1 MATIYSEFVV
11 DAPRDFVWSAVKD
24 VGAVHTRLARGFV
37 TNVELAGDVRTV
49 TFANGFVV
57 KEQIV
62 TIDDE
67 HCRLAYSSIGGRA
80 THHNASIQAVETGN
94 GKTRVVWITD
104 LLPDDIQGQIQ
115 QMVEQGSK
123 AIARTLEESVPSRA

>member
-1 MATIYSEFVV
+1 MATIYNEFVV
-11 DAPRDFVWSAVKD
+11 DAPMDFVWSAVKD
-24 VGAVHTRLARGFV
+24 VGAVHTRLARDFV

-62 TIDDE
+62 AIDDA

-80 THHNASIQAVETGN
+80 THHNASIQVFDIGN
-94 GKTRVVWITD
+94 GKTRVLWITD
-104 LLPDDIQGQIQ
+104 LLPDDVQGQIQ
-115 QMVEQGSK
+115 QMVDQGSK
-123 AIARTLEESVPSRA
+123 AIARTLEESAR